1 MPISEIVKPPTGRLD
16 SIRARGDQGLPI
28 PLKFKPRPV
37 SRRPK
42 EERDALEKKY
52 EAPPTTRGVS
62 TRRSRGRGGIG
73 FGSRGRRWETETAA
87 VGTASGPFALGSVF
101 TSGRAQKVVQ
111 ERGRSSNIIDKRRPG
126 LNPRPLSSETSNAA
140 TVTPEVN
147 DDDGNLSS
155 SSSDGS
161 VGSRVDVEDIALV
174 NNVKDTNVEGD
185 ADESNWGAGTGP
197 PVRVLR
203 RAHVDRIAQVNTDSS
218 LLKRGR
224 SSRVAVFEET
234 IAVKEEPSEDIPGIR
249 PHPKKDKKVQKRR
262 NNERNPKAIVVLSSI
277 EDREEAEREE
287 LDRAAT
293 LKELIGRGGGADE
306 DGDVDMSSESAEVDD
321 QIFIFQFPPILPQ
334 LIACVSTDEGIERP
348 ADVDDPTTAKNVSGI
363 AKYRAKVYLRAQQA
377 LLESYPPSGI
387 AGKLQIHKSGR
398 MTILWGASDGVDD
411 NTSIEMEVARAVPC
425 DFLQEAVVLKTQ
437 SPWGEQD
444 IDETGKRM
452 GAAFSLGQV
461 KGKFVVSPDF
471 GKLLEGDTKRG
482 KGKGKVLHKSAISS
496 NSKTKGK
503 EKET

>member
-1 MPISEIVKPPTGRLD
+1 MVSEVVGDDGR
-16 SIRARGDQGLPI
+16 RRRRQWVRPG
-28 PLKFKPRPV
+28 PLH
-37 SRRPK
+37 S
-42 EERDALEKKY
+42 
-52 EAPPTTRGVS
+52 GVS
-62 TRRSRGRGGIG
+62 LLQVCPLSRPLTVPAS
-73 FGSRGRRWETETAA
+73 FGSAILT
-87 VGTASGPFALGSVF
+87 PL
-101 TSGRAQKVVQ
+101 GRAQKVVQ
-111 ERGRSSNIIDKRRPG
+111 ERGRSSNTIDRRRPG
-126 LNPRPLSSETSNAA
+126 LITRTTLSSETSNTTTA
-140 TVTPEVN
+140 TPEVN
-147 DDDGNLSS
+147 DNDGNLSS
-155 SSSDGS
+155 SSSDDS

-174 NNVKDTNVEGD
+174 NSAKDNSVEGA

-234 IAVKEEPSEDIPGIR
+234 IAVKEEASEDTPGIR

-262 NNERNPKAIVVLSSI
+262 NNEKNPKAAVVLGSV
-277 EDREEAEREE
+277 EVREEAAREE
-287 LDRAAT
+287 LDRAIT
-293 LKELIGRGGGADE
+293 LRELIGRGGGADE
-306 DGDVDMSSESAEVDD
+306 DGDVDMSSENAEVDD

-334 LIACVSTDEGIERP
+334 LVASVSTDEGIERP
-348 ADVDDPTTAKNVSGI
+348 VDVDDPATAKKVSGI

-377 LLESYPPSGI
+377 LLESYPPPGI

-398 MTILWGASDGVDD
+398 MTILWGASDGVAD
-411 NTSIEMEVARAVPC
+411 NTAIEMEVARAVPC
-425 DFLQEAVVLKTQ
+425 DFLQEAVVMKTQ

-444 IDETGKRM
+444 IDEIGKRM

-471 GKLLEGDTKRG
+471 GKLLEGDTK
-482 KGKGKVLHKSAISS
+482 KGKGKAKGLHRGASSS